1 MEFVPNNIFDILTIA
16 PHFVPEVL
24 QKPSV
29 RNPIAISLGAIA
41 KLAEGIAGSLC
52 RYYLSLWLPPILG
65 TGFPYATLVVNLSGS
80 FAMGIVTTLV
90 LERALIIA
98 PEVRLLIA
106 RQSVVIM
113 RFIRAEVSSVIGTVE
128 GAIGFLGSYTTF
140 SSYELDTIYLF
151 RDFNW
156 QRRIFF
162 IGLVVLSVAF
172 YVFI

>member
-1 MEFVPNNIFDILTIA
+1 M
-16 PHFVPEVL
+16 
-24 QKPSV
+24 
-29 RNPIAISLGAIA
+29 
-41 KLAEGIAGSLC
+41 
-52 RYYLSLWLPPILG
+52 WLPPILG
-65 TGFPYATLVVNLSGS
+65 VDFPYATLLVNLSGS

-106 RQSVVIM
+106 RQSV
-113 RFIRAEVSSVIGTVE
+113 AEVSSVIGTVE

-156 QRRIFF
+156 QRAMQRTSRFLKEYSYKKADGSWGSDAGKPF
-162 IGLVVLSVAF
+162 LP
-172 YVFI
+172 

>member
-65 TGFPYATLVVNLSGS
+65 VDFPYATLLVNLSGS

-106 RQSVVIM
+106 
-113 RFIRAEVSSVIGTVE
+113 
-128 GAIGFLGSYTTF
+128 IGFLGSYTTF

-156 QRRIFF
+156 QRAMQR
-162 IGLVVLSVAF
+162 GLGEGLSPASRLPRRLYAPWF
-172 YVFI
+172 PP